1 MNNMEKDPWDYG
13 RQNEENSSRDASGG
27 HEEQGTPASGENGG
41 GSAQPQGDTQPQGS
55 PASPYGNGSPYSN
68 PQGGSPYGPGNGQND
83 PPYQDPQSRGPY
95 SPYQP
100 YGSQGYSQY
109 DNPYSSAPGG
119 QQPYWNPYGQGP
131 QPPHKMG
138 GGLKVFLWF
147 LGVVAVGL
155 LASFLYFSFR
165 PDLLK
170 SDISSSASPR
180 ASQGSSSS
188 ASSGFNGTLPKDP
201 NSSSSGSN
209 SVIGGVTG
217 NGTDPKSAGITT
229 VKKPSG
235 AAMTAQ
241 EVYRKLIQSVVGV
254 ETTITATTNGES
266 ETGEGTG
273 IVATSDGYILTNAHV
288 VNYSRSNSVK
298 VVMHDNKTYQAKV
311 VGYDKTSDLAVLKI
325 NATGLSPATFGDA
338 NEMEIGEQV
347 LAIGNPGG
355 LSFAG
360 SLTGGMISALNRTIE
375 SHSDNGMT
383 YIQTDAAINP
393 GNSGGPL
400 VNMYAQVVGINSNK
414 IAATGYE
421 GMGFA
426 IPLSKAQT
434 IINQLVR
441 SGYVSGRT
449 RLGIKVQE
457 VASAQASLYGVPAG
471 VIIRSIDSDSDMTR
485 AGGQVGDII
494 TAADGQK
501 ITSTDDLYAMLNNH
515 KPGDTISMTVYT
527 GGITGSGTTKTIKVK
542 LLEDKG
548 QTQQ

>member
-1 MNNMEKDPWDYG
+1 MSNLENDPWNNDG
-13 RQNEENSSRDASGG
+13 SSAENGGQNAAPDQPPQE
-27 HEEQGTPASGENGG
+27 TPASGGSGDANREEGNSAAPEG
-41 GSAQPQGDTQPQGS
+41 GSGAPGAEPQNGYP
-55 PASPYGNGSPYSN
+55 PYGQGTPPYS
-68 PQGGSPYGPGNGQND
+68 D
-83 PPYQDPQSRGPY
+83 PRAGGPY
-95 SPYQP
+95 APYQP
-100 YGSQGYSQY
+100 YGYQGYSRY
-109 DNPYSSAPGG
+109 DNPYAPPGG
-119 QQPYWNPYGQGP
+119 QQPYWNPYGQNP
-131 QPPHKMG
+131 PPPHKMG
-138 GGLKVFLWF
+138 GGLKFFLWF
-147 LGVVAVGL
+147 LGVVAAGL
-155 LASFLYFSFR
+155 LIFFLYFSFH
-165 PDLLK
+165 PDRLQ
-170 SDISSSASPR
+170 S
-180 ASQGSSSS
+180 GTSSSS
-188 ASSGFNGTLPKDP
+188 QTSEGESSSPSSGFNGTIPKDSG
-201 NSSSSGSN
+201 SSSASSN
-209 SVIGGVTG
+209 VIGGVNG
-217 NGTDPKSAGITT
+217 DGTDKNSSGISI

-235 AAMTAQ
+235 TAFTAAQ
-241 EVYRKLIQSVVGV
+241 VYQKVIQSVVGV
-254 ETTITATTNGES
+254 ETTVSAAANGES

-288 VNYSRSNSVK
+288 VDYSRSNSVK

-311 VGYDKTSDLAVLKI
+311 VGFDKTSDLAVLKI
-325 NATGLSPATFGDA
+325 NATGLSPATFGSVD
-338 NEMEIGEQV
+338 EMQIGEQV
-347 LAIGNPGG
+347 VAIGNPGG

-360 SLTGGMISALNRTIE
+360 SITGGMISALNRTIE